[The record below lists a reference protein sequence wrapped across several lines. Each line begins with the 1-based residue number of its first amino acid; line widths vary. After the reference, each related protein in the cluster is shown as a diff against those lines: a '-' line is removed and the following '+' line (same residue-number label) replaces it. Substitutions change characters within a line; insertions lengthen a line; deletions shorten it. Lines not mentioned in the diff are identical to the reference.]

1 VSVERRERKQSTRM
15 TQHSAVM
22 LGGETQAHRRG
33 AGLSFATAQTGEQ
46 MTAHGHQPR
55 TATPA
60 GDAKGAIRH
69 AVENGDARSQHTH
82 ALQKHPHHCK
92 QEVGVGGA
100 GKSRRALSPWCHV
113 AYSGRL
119 SGVLSAWSVDRW
131 ARVWRG
137 EGK

>member
-1 VSVERRERKQSTRM
+1 VSDDANEKKSTHM
-15 TQHSAVM
+15 TQPNAVM
-22 LGGETQAHRRG
+22 VVGETHARRG
-33 AGLSFATAQTGEQ
+33 SLIASAQTCEQ

-100 GKSRRALSPWCHV
+100 GNSRRALSPWCHV
-113 AYSGRL
+113 A
-119 SGVLSAWSVDRW
+119 
-131 ARVWRG
+131 
-137 EGK
+137 